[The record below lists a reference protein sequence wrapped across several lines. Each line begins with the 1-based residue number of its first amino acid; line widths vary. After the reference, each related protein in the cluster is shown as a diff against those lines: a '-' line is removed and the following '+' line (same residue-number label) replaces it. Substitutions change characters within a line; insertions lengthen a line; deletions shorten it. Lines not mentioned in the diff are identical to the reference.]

1 MTGSELSFAVKP
13 LIYFRK
19 LKSYNRKE
27 RKENFRKGR
36 QEIGLTHY
44 QISGKVDQA

>member
-1 MTGSELSFAVKP
+1 MP

-27 RKENFRKGR
+27 RKETSAKFAKKSN
-36 QEIGLTHY
+36 
-44 QISGKVDQA
+44 